1 MYASLNEGGRL
12 ALVIDTGSVSRGSGT
27 SGSNRERDIRKQFV
41 EHDLI
46 EAVLLLPENLFYNTT
61 APGVIIVINKRKR
74 HPGEILLINASKLFA
89 KGRPKN
95 YLTEEHIERIARVY
109 HEWVAEEGFSAIITV
124 EEAARNDYNLSPSRY
139 VAVDEKE
146 EVLPLEEAVVLLQE
160 AEEERAEADRAL
172 REVLRELGLFAIF
185 GGLVLIHPPRPFKLV

>member
-1 MYASLNEGGRL
+1 MYASLKEGGRM

-27 SGSNRERDIRKQFV
+27 SGSNRERDIRKAFV

-46 EAVLLLPENLFYNTT
+46 EAVVLLPENLFYNTT
-61 APGVIIVINKRKR
+61 APGVIIVINKKKR
-74 HPGEILLINASKLFA
+74 HPGEILLINASRLFA

-95 YLTEEHIERIARVY
+95 YLTEEHIERIAWVY
-109 HEWVAEEGFSAIITV
+109 REWKAVEGLSAVITT

-139 VAVDEKE
+139 VATDEQEK
-146 EVLPLEEAVVLLQE
+146 VLPLEEAVVLLRE

-172 REVLRELGLFAIF
+172 REVLRELGLEGIGNAE
-185 GGLVLIHPPRPFKLV
+185 G